1 MLDEARNELEK
12 MMRPLHRILMVAIAG
27 TMLAVPVAGQKSD
40 DQISPRSME
49 LLRQG
54 ETLLVTGRFAE
65 ADDVLESAL
74 AVDPRNRAAF
84 VVMARV
90 AQKQKL
96 FGQAIRFTNK
106 ALALEPRDR
115 DALAVQGEAMVE
127 LGAVPRAKDNLV
139 KLQKLCPSGCQQLA
153 MLSAAI
159 SRGPTVAAAKVPPS
173 PKTN

>member
-1 MLDEARNELEK
+1 
-12 MMRPLHRILMVAIAG
+12 
-27 TMLAVPVAGQKSD
+27 MLAAPVASQKPD
-40 DQISPRSME
+40 DQIHPRSIE
-49 LLRQG
+49 LMRQG
-54 ETLLVTGRFAE
+54 ESLLATGKFAE
-65 ADDVLESAL
+65 ADDALETAL

-127 LGAVPRAKDNLV
+127 LGAVPRARANLE

-159 SRGPTVAAAKVPPS
+159 SRGPTVAAAKPPPS

>member
-1 MLDEARNELEK
+1 
-12 MMRPLHRILMVAIAG
+12 MRLLHRIILVGLAGAMVAA
-27 TMLAVPVAGQKSD
+27 PVASQKPD
-40 DQISPRSME
+40 DQILPKSVE

-54 ETLLVTGRFAE
+54 EALLAAGKFQD
-65 ADDVLESAL
+65 ADDALEAAL

-96 FGQAIRFTNK
+96 YGQAIRFTNK

-127 LGAVPRAKDNLV
+127 LGAVPRARDNLV

-159 SRGPTVAAAKVPPS
+159 SRGPTVAAAKIPPA

>member
-1 MLDEARNELEK
+1 
-12 MMRPLHRILMVAIAG
+12 MRPLQRILMAALAG
-27 TMLAVPVAGQKSD
+27 ATLAAPVTGQKPD
-40 DQISPRSME
+40 DQINPRSVD

-54 ETLLVTGRFAE
+54 ETLLASGRFAD
-65 ADDVLESAL
+65 ADDVLETAL
-74 AVDPRNRAAF
+74 AVDPRNRTAF

-159 SRGPTVAAAKVPPS
+159 SRGPTVAAAKVPTG

>member
-1 MLDEARNELEK
+1 
-12 MMRPLHRILMVAIAG
+12 
-27 TMLAVPVAGQKSD
+27 MLAAPVASQKPD
-40 DQISPRSME
+40 DQIHPRSIE
-49 LLRQG
+49 LMRQG
-54 ETLLVTGRFAE
+54 ETLLATGKFAE
-65 ADDVLESAL
+65 ADDALETAL

-84 VVMARV
+84 VIMARV

-127 LGAVPRAKDNLV
+127 LGAVPRARANLE

-159 SRGPTVAAAKVPPS
+159 SRGPTVAAAKPPPS

>member
-1 MLDEARNELEK
+1 
-12 MMRPLHRILMVAIAG
+12 MMRLLHRIALAGLAGLLIA
-27 TMLAVPVAGQKSD
+27 APVSSQKPD
-40 DQISPRSME
+40 DQIHPRSLE

-54 ETLLVTGRFAE
+54 ETLLAGGKFVE
-65 ADDVLESAL
+65 ADDALEAAL

-106 ALALEPRDR
+106 ALALEPRDL

-127 LGAVPRAKDNLV
+127 LGAVPRARDNLAR
-139 KLQKLCPSGCQQLA
+139 LQKLCPSGCRQLA
-153 MLSAAI
+153 ALSAAI
-159 SRGPTVAAAKVPPS
+159 SRGPTAVASVKPPPS

>member
-1 MLDEARNELEK
+1 
-12 MMRPLHRILMVAIAG
+12 MRLIHRIVLVGLAG
-27 TMLAVPVAGQKSD
+27 AMMAAPVTGQRPD
-40 DQISPRSME
+40 DQIHPRSVE

-54 ETLLVTGRFAE
+54 EALLAAGKFVE
-65 ADDVLESAL
+65 ADDALEAAL
-74 AVDPRNRAAF
+74 AVDPRNRTAF

-106 ALALEPRDR
+106 ALALEPRDL

-127 LGAVPRAKDNLV
+127 LGAVPRARENLA

-153 MLSAAI
+153 VLSAAI
-159 SRGPTVAAAKVPPS
+159 SRGPTVAAAKPPS
-173 PKTN
+173 PRPPSPC

>member
-1 MLDEARNELEK
+1 
-12 MMRPLHRILMVAIAG
+12 MRLLHRL
-27 TMLAVPVAGQKSD
+27 MLAGLAGALAATPVASQKSD
-40 DQISPRSME
+40 DQLHPKSVE

-54 ETLLVTGRFAE
+54 EALLAAGKFVE
-65 ADDVLESAL
+65 ADDALETAL

-127 LGAVPRAKDNLV
+127 LGAVPRARDNLV

-153 MLSAAI
+153 VLSAAI
-159 SRGPTVAAAKVPPS
+159 SRGPTVAVAKAAPA

>member
-1 MLDEARNELEK
+1 
-12 MMRPLHRILMVAIAG
+12 
-27 TMLAVPVAGQKSD
+27 MLAAPVASQKTD
-40 DQISPRSME
+40 DQILPRSME
-49 LLRQG
+49 MLRQG
-54 ETLLVTGRFAE
+54 ETLLAAGRFAE
-65 ADDVLESAL
+65 ADDVLETAL

-84 VVMARV
+84 VLMARV

-115 DALAVQGEAMVE
+115 DALVVQGEAMVE
-127 LGAVPRAKDNLV
+127 LGALPRAKDNLV

-159 SRGPTVAAAKVPPS
+159 NRGPTVAAAKPVQS